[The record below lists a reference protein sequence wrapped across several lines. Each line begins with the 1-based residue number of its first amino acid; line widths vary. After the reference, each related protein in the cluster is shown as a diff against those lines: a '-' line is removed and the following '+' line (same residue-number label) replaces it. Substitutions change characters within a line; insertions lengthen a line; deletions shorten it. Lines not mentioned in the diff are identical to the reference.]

1 MAVKWRAAD
10 MPDQAGKIIIVTG
23 ANSGIGYETAR
34 ALAHKGAHVVMACR
48 SRGRAEAAAARIRA
62 ENPRGELALLD
73 LDLADLA
80 SVRAFAD
87 AFHQRYD
94 RLDVLVN
101 NAGIMALP
109 QRMTTKDGFEIQF
122 GVNHLGHFALTGLLI
137 ERLLATPKSRVVT
150 VSSKAHRFGT
160 INFDD
165 LNWERSYSPWKAYGQ
180 SKLANLLFTFELQRR
195 LEARDAE
202 TIAVAAHP
210 GYTATNLQRYMRSFT
225 WFQKL
230 LAQSP
235 EMGALPTLYA
245 ATMPDVRGGDY
256 FGPDSFMEMRGHP
269 KRVRAKPHA
278 YDAETARRLWKVSE
292 ALTGVFSLDDE
303 SRTTEV

>member
-1 MAVKWRAAD
+1 MAAKWTAAD
-10 MPDQAGKIIIVTG
+10 MPDQTGKIIIVTG

-48 SRGRAEAAAARIRA
+48 SRERAEAAAARIRA
-62 ENPRGELALLD
+62 ENPRGELAVLD

-87 AFHQRYD
+87 TFTQQYD

-101 NAGIMALP
+101 NAGIMAPP

-137 ERLLATPKSRVVT
+137 GRLLATPKSRVVT
-150 VSSKAHRFGT
+150 VSSGAHRFGT

-165 LNWERSYSPWKAYGQ
+165 LNWERSYSPWKAYAQ

-195 LEARDAE
+195 LEAKGAE

-210 GYTATNLQRYMRSFT
+210 GYTNTNLQRYTRSFSLLN
-225 WFQKL
+225 KL

-256 FGPDSFMEMRGHP
+256 FGPDGFMEMRGYP
-269 KRVRAKPHA
+269 KRVQAKPEA
-278 YDAETARRLWKVSE
+278 YDPETARRLWEVSE
-292 ALTGVFSLDDE
+292 QLTGVAYLDDVPAARE
-303 SRTTEV
+303 A